1 MGIVAVAVHE
11 TSWFRALLY
20 ILIAT
25 VLARVVGT
33 LLKRRDTVQERLTG
47 RSPDP
52 SERTRYTMI
61 RRLIV
66 ATILFVGVAIA
77 LLQFRTVGAIAQTML
92 ASAAILAAILGIA
105 ARAPIANLV
114 SGVMIAFSQP
124 VRLNDYISVGDV
136 EGIVEKISLTYT
148 FIRTT
153 DEGRVVIPN
162 EVFASQTVQNYS
174 LSSPHSTIVIDL
186 ELPPDAAVETASERL
201 LALADAVAPPPE
213 GCTNSVEVASLRLSS
228 TALRLHA
235 WAPNPKAR
243 TAVAGELRRQIQR
256 RLREDRAIA
265 PASGADSGE
274 ARSEEAGGAV

>member
-1 MGIVAVAVHE
+1 M
-11 TSWFRALLY
+11 
-20 ILIAT
+20 
-25 VLARVVGT
+25 
-33 LLKRRDTVQERLTG
+33 
-47 RSPDP
+47 
-52 SERTRYTMI
+52 
-61 RRLIV
+61 
-66 ATILFVGVAIA
+66 
-77 LLQFRTVGAIAQTML
+77 
-92 ASAAILAAILGIA
+92 
-105 ARAPIANLV
+105 
-114 SGVMIAFSQP
+114 
-124 VRLNDYISVGDV
+124 
-136 EGIVEKISLTYT
+136 
-148 FIRTT
+148 
-153 DEGRVVIPN
+153 
-162 EVFASQTVQNYS
+162 
-174 LSSPHSTIVIDL
+174 IDL